1 MEECSICKKS
11 RQCYGTMQTTGA
23 FLAYLLAH
31 LMAIHFRRISG
42 DGGLAFHKGKDAV
55 KPRRALA
62 VKTNK

>member
-1 MEECSICKKS
+1 
-11 RQCYGTMQTTGA
+11 MQTTGA